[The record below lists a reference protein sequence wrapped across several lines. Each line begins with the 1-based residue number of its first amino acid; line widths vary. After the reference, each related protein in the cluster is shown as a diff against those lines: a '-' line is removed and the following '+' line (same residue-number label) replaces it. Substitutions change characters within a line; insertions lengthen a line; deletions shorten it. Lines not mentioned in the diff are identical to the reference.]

1 MEYTEGTVTKEKQV
15 SIHPYEYEQASNG
28 YLMAIVAV
36 IVGMPLPI
44 VNVLASL
51 IYYLSNLKSS
61 YFIKWHS
68 LQAVLAQLVI
78 VPFNSIAWW
87 WAFAVIFQKTE
98 TSAFFVI
105 YLLFVLILNIAEFIA
120 VIATSSKVRNGE
132 NVRWAV
138 VANITDALCKP
149 SNKN

>member
-1 MEYTEGTVTKEKQV
+1 MEYTEGTLTKEKHIN
-15 SIHPYEYEQASNG
+15 IHPYEYEQASNG

-36 IVGMPLPI
+36 IAGLPLPI

-68 LQAVLAQLVI
+68 LQAVLAQLII
-78 VPFNSIAWW
+78 VPFNSIAWA
-87 WAFAVIFQKTE
+87 WAFAIMWQESKV
-98 TSAFFVI
+98 SVFFVI
-105 YLLFVLILNIAEFIA
+105 YIFFVLILNITEFIA